1 MFYDNLERICRLKGI
16 KPAELRKSLNI
27 KQSTMASWKARGI
40 TPGKATVEMLGD
52 YLDVPVG
59 ALYDDNYD
67 DSELIAKSIRARPYK
82 DGTLISLGGMEY
94 FTSPPIQPSAPTP
107 DYWES
112 VHNVGP
118 ETMARDVYQG
128 IGSRIRDAITRSGL
142 TSDDLA
148 QKTGIPAAVI
158 EQCERG
164 DKESLT
170 GKTIFCICVALDA
183 NLSDLVGF
191 PPEVAAK
198 VETLVTNLRDISN
211 LEANNPA
218 PPQGNAILA
227 TLQKETLT
235 ELSLAC
241 TKAIY
246 LSISSEIRR
255 RAELKYYDWIIGLK
269 SNWLAPREDN
279 IPPHAE
285 INKGGL

>member
-1 MFYDNLERICRLKGI
+1 MFYDNLDRICRLKGI

-82 DGTLISLGGMEY
+82 DGTLISIGGMEY

-112 VHNVGP
+112 VRNVGP
-118 ETMARDVYQG
+118 ETMARDVYRG
-128 IGSRIRDAITRSGL
+128 IGSRIRDAITRSSL
-142 TSDDLA
+142 TPDDVA
-148 QKTGIPAAVI
+148 RKTGIPAAVI
-158 EQCERG
+158 ERCEYG
-164 DKESLT
+164 AAESLT
-170 GKTIFCICVALDA
+170 SKNIFFICVALDA

-198 VETLVTNLRDISN
+198 VGALFQNLHDISN

-246 LSISSEIRR
+246 LSIDSAIRR
-255 RAELKYYDWIIGLK
+255 EAELKYYDWIIGLK
-269 SNWLAPREDN
+269 RNWLASREDDTL
-279 IPPHAE
+279 PHVD
-285 INKGGL
+285 K